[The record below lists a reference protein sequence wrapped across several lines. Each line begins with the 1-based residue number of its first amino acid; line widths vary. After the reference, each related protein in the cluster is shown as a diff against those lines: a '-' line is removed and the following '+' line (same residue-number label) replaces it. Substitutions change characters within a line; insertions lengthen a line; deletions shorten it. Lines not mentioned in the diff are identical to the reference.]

1 MKNGIFILLI
11 VLNFSLATA
20 QTKNSSINP
29 NQIGEYGFSPL
40 NEADSLIVFASF
52 LPSKFGLN
60 ELIQFN
66 SQLILP
72 LDRFKFATYFSSI
85 GKQKFNELELSI
97 LSIYEMDDS
106 WQLGA
111 AVNLNSL
118 SIPNF
123 YSSKRISLDVFSRL
137 KFGNNI
143 SAAIVLENVNSSDFS
158 TDKSIRR
165 QSALIGLMYSNDNG
179 FEFEMG
185 TKVYIEMR
193 SSIYSN
199 INFSLIEPIYAG
211 IYYKSNPKEVSVLLK
226 INTGLNVKLFT
237 GLGYNIKLGIS
248 PILGLYT
255 NF

>member
-11 VLNFSLATA
+11 VLSFSLATA
-20 QTKNSSINP
+20 QTKNSSINT

-40 NEADSLIVFASF
+40 NDLDSLIVFCSF
-52 LPSKFGLN
+52 LPSKFGMN
-60 ELIQFN
+60 ELMQFN
-66 SQLILP
+66 IQLMLP
-72 LDRFKFATYFSSI
+72 MDRIKFATYASSI
-85 GKQKFNELELSI
+85 GKEKFNELEFSL
-97 LSIYEMDDS
+97 LSIYEMDDM

-118 SIPNF
+118 TIPNF
-123 YSSKRISLDVFSRL
+123 YSNKRISLDVFSRL

-143 SAAIVLENVNSSDFS
+143 SAAIVLENVNSSDYA

-165 QSALIGLMYSNDNG
+165 QSALMGLMYSNDKG

-185 TKVYIEMR
+185 TKVYIEMK

-199 INFSLIEPIYAG
+199 INLSLTELLDAG
-211 IYYKSNPKEVSVLLK
+211 IYYKSNPQEISVLLK
-226 INTGLNVKLFT
+226 INTGLNIKLFT
-237 GLGYNIKLGIS
+237 GLGYNIKLGTATIF
-248 PILGLYT
+248 GLYT